1 VLARAARA
9 RVKWVRSSSLLLAA
23 QESHAGQLG
32 PRQLPCGGV
41 VKEGTVCRAVLASQ
55 GPSSHLPHGG
65 RGGGTMGE
73 QADFLTEQHIEAIA
87 QGIECGECGANLEVS
102 NHAKWCKIGKQED
115 RRTP

>member
-65 RGGGTMGE
+65 REVICIRCGNDYRPDNPTQRRGWILGAVNYYSIKGG
-73 QADFLTEQHIEAIA
+73 
-87 QGIECGECGANLEVS
+87 
-102 NHAKWCKIGKQED
+102 
-115 RRTP
+115 